1 VTRDGGKNWSNV
13 VGNVHGVPKNAWV
26 SYIDAGHYDEGT
38 AYVTF
43 DAHTFGDMR
52 PYVYKTTDF
61 GKSWSPVV
69 AEGSPVRG
77 YAHVVRED
85 IVNRDLLFVG
95 TEFGLWVSLD
105 GGARWA
111 QYKGGDMPSVAVRD
125 IAIHPREHDL
135 VVATHGR
142 GIWIVDDITPLRALT
157 SDALAKEVFFIQ
169 AKPAVQSISG
179 GGGWPGGDAE
189 FVGDNPT
196 DEAVVTYYQRRRH
209 IFGDLKMEVFDSTG
223 KLLGTIPS
231 SKRRGLSRVTWP
243 MRLDPPKVPTAA
255 SAAFGA
261 AYGPRVLPGTYT
273 VKMTKDKQVYTTQL
287 QVVADPRSTHTA
299 EDRRQQYELSLKLHK
314 TLGEMSFAVERI
326 NGLRL
331 GLDDRASKLGADDP
345 LRTRLQDASARVDE
359 LRKKIVATKEGG
371 AITGEE
377 RLREYLADL
386 YSNVIFYE
394 GRPSQTQI
402 ERSDALS
409 HELSDVVGDFDAWTA
424 KELSGINA
432 ELTRKHLEP
441 LKTLTR
447 EEWEKVGS
455 RPSAGP
461 SPSALRRDRDE
472 F

>member
-1 VTRDGGKNWSNV
+1 
-13 VGNVHGVPKNAWV
+13 
-26 SYIDAGHYDEGT
+26 
-38 AYVTF
+38 
-43 DAHTFGDMR
+43 
-52 PYVYKTTDF
+52 
-61 GKSWSPVV
+61 
-69 AEGSPVRG
+69 
-77 YAHVVRED
+77 
-85 IVNRDLLFVG
+85 
-95 TEFGLWVSLD
+95 
-105 GGARWA
+105 
-111 QYKGGDMPSVAVRD
+111 
-125 IAIHPREHDL
+125 
-135 VVATHGR
+135 
-142 GIWIVDDITPLRALT
+142 
-157 SDALAKEVFFIQ
+157 
-169 AKPAVQSISG
+169 
-179 GGGWPGGDAE
+179 
-189 FVGDNPT
+189 
-196 DEAVVTYYQRRRH
+196 
-209 IFGDLKMEVFDSTG
+209 
-223 KLLGTIPS
+223 
-231 SKRRGLSRVTWP
+231 